1 MVIFGEHDA
10 IRCDDIQVG
19 RMSSGKDLSVID
31 LIVQVG
37 ACVCVCCVK
46 GELWDTR
53 TNHAQFAVVDT
64 TKDNLLIDRF
74 KSIKEFD
81 TPCN

>member
-37 ACVCVCCVK
+37 ACVCVLCK
-46 GELWDTR
+46 RGALGYADKSR
-53 TNHAQFAVVDT
+53 TVRGGRHDQG
-64 TKDNLLIDRF
+64 
-74 KSIKEFD
+74 
-81 TPCN
+81 